1 MTIHRSALIDE
12 LNFMNEFAAELLPT
26 PSTVGLTFE
35 EKQKMFHE
43 SSKSVKVSAEKFC
56 EARRKLAGLERR
68 SDEEMIQ

>member
-1 MTIHRSALIDE
+1 MPAPSAS
-12 LNFMNEFAAELLPT
+12 AGAQ
-26 PSTVGLTFE
+26 TFE

-56 EARRKLAGLERR
+56 EAQRKLAELERR